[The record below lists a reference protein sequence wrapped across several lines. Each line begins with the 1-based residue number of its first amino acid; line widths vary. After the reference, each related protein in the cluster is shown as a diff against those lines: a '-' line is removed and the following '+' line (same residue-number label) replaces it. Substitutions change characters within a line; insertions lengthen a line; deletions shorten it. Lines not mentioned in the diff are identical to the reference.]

1 MKTQRLH
8 DIDILCR
15 VNVECNS
22 FFGTKTVLFEEDLL
36 WSLIQCKVC
45 VADVS
50 LRSFLLLLCM
60 NINHGAREAPSA
72 TLDCLSVK

>member
-1 MKTQRLH
+1 M
-8 DIDILCR
+8 IYDILCQ
-15 VNVECNS
+15 VNVECIS
-22 FFGTKTVLFEEDLL
+22 FLVPKAVLFEEGLL

-50 LRSFLLLLCM
+50 LRSVLLLLCM
-60 NINHGAREAPSA
+60 NINHGAQEAPSA